1 VKTENNGAKKH
12 SKGVVVSIDNIDK
25 YLQSSRADFQK
36 NKEAQ
41 KERERKTMER
51 SMNYWINT

>member
-1 VKTENNGAKKH
+1 MT
-12 SKGVVVSIDNIDK
+12 IDNIDE

-36 NKEAQ
+36 NKEAE